1 MTCRRWGDRSDDRV
15 RLGRPD
21 PLSTRSDPAHPP
33 RHESPV
39 RSGRDVGGQ
48 RLRGRNVDLY
58 GDVMSALTEYMNAWV
73 AGSPTRIA
81 ERVAAG
87 CVITECYGPVYRGR
101 PRIQEWA
108 RTWFDAGGI
117 VHSWTLTDHFSTP
130 EREAAQWIF
139 ECTWKGERGTFEGAT
154 ISRHVGGLISE
165 LREYET
171 SAPLYDWDGT
181 WH

>member
-1 MTCRRWGDRSDDRV
+1 MALPADRAAGHSTASLTDRARAHTDQYGGLMT
-15 RLGRPD
+15 
-21 PLSTRSDPAHPP
+21 
-33 RHESPV
+33 
-39 RSGRDVGGQ
+39 
-48 RLRGRNVDLY
+48 
-58 GDVMSALTEYMNAWV
+58 ALTEYMGAWV
-73 AGSPTRIA
+73 TGDPAKIA
-81 ERVAAG
+81 QRVSSN

-101 PRIQEWA
+101 TRVQEWA

-117 VHSWTLTDHFSTP
+117 VHDWTLTDHFSTP

-154 ISRHVGGLISE
+154 ISRHEHGLIHD

-171 SAPLYDWDGT
+171 SAPLYDWTGS